1 MTVGD
6 MVTQAAQDVCPGGA
20 NNDYVYNEQYQMY
33 FSKSTGYYWDPV
45 SKNSIPV
52 PERLPPGGLRHRNS

>member
-1 MTVGD
+1 

-33 FSKSTGYYWDPV
+33 FSQSTGYYWDPV
-45 SKNSIPV
+45 RVRIPTNV
-52 PERLPPGGLRHRNS
+52 IFKKT